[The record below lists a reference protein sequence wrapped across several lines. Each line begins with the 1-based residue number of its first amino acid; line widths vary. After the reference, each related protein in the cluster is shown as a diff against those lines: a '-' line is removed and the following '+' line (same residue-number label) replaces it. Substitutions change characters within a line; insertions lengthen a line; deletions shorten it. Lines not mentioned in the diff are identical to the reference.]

1 MRIHFAGGGHCAEY
15 VARRLIRE
23 GHDLVLMEHDE
34 QRCGELQESLDAQ
47 VILGDVTRIAA
58 WRQAR
63 LARTDMFV
71 ACTDMDER
79 NVLACM
85 IANDLAPQ
93 AVKAVRLHTSEYAD
107 WHRMLGAMGVKVDR
121 VVHPESD
128 IVARIMRVLALP
140 GVSDIRDFANGR
152 VKVFSMNITRRS
164 ELAGQP
170 LQALAQLEGAERQK
184 VCLIF
189 RNNQAIVP
197 EGEER
202 LLPGDH
208 IYVVTA
214 STDLEAALTF
224 MSVPRRERVHEVFIV
239 GGGEIGLE
247 LARSLETEKV
257 AIKLFERDLRRCDYL
272 AEQLADTVVI
282 RADGTDQETLLRE
295 NIEGADAFITLTA
308 DDDDNL
314 IACLLARQLG
324 VDKVVPML
332 NRVNYL
338 PLAQRLGIN
347 TSVSRHVK
355 AADALFEFIRKG
367 GVLSVRT
374 LGEEQAEAIE
384 LEVPAES
391 SYVGKPLAQIDFP
404 IGTQV
409 GAIVR
414 PDGVVVVPNDTFVL
428 HARDRAVL
436 FAQEQAVRRLE
447 STVLA
452 QVRSS
457 RWLL

>member
-1 MRIHFAGGGHCAEY
+1 
-15 VARRLIRE
+15 
-23 GHDLVLMEHDE
+23 
-34 QRCGELQESLDAQ
+34 
-47 VILGDVTRIAA
+47 
-58 WRQAR
+58 
-63 LARTDMFV
+63 
-71 ACTDMDER
+71 
-79 NVLACM
+79 
-85 IANDLAPQ
+85 
-93 AVKAVRLHTSEYAD
+93 VRLHTSEYAD
-107 WHRMLGAMGVKVDR
+107 WHRMLDAMQVKVDR

-164 ELAGQP
+164 ELAGQE
-170 LQALAQLEGAERQK
+170 LQALARLEGAERQK

-189 RNNQAIVP
+189 RNTQAIVP
-197 EGEER
+197 GSEEK
-202 LLPGDH
+202 LQPGDH

-214 STDLEAALTF
+214 SADLEAALAF
-224 MSVPRRERVHEVFIV
+224 MHVPRRERVHEVFIV

-247 LARSLETEKV
+247 LARALETEKI
-257 AIKLFERDLRRCDYL
+257 AIKLFERDLRRCNYL
-272 AEQLADTVVI
+272 AEQLTDTVVI

-384 LEVPAES
+384 LEVPPES
-391 SYVGKPLAQIDFP
+391 SYVGKPLARIGFP

-436 FAQEQAVRRLE
+436 FAQEQAVQRLE
-447 STVLA
+447 STVLEGT
-452 QVRSS
+452 RSS